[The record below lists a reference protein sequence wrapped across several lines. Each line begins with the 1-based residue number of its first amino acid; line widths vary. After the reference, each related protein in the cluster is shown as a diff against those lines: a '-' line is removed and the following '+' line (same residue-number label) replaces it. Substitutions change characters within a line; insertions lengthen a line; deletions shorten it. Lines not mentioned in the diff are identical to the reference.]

1 MSSIVIKGT
10 KDGLTIY
17 INSSDKETIEKD
29 LINKIDN
36 AKDFFKGSNVILV
49 DKLNELDEDY
59 MQHLQRLLKERFNI
73 TANYSRYKKVKEE
86 TEKVFSGIYE
96 GRTKFIKSTVR
107 SGQKI
112 VYNGNLVIIGDVN
125 SGAEIIAHGNII
137 VLGVL
142 RGSAHAGFNGNKKA
156 IVAAYKLQPSILS
169 IADVSSRAPDEKI
182 KPKSPEIAKVKD
194 NYIII
199 EPYLPNKFFWLRRD

>member
-10 KDGLTIY
+10 KEGLTIY
-17 INSSDKETIEKD
+17 INSSDKLVVEND
-29 LINKIDN
+29 LKNKIDN

-49 DKLNELDEDY
+49 DKLNELDEDF
-59 MQHLQRLLKERFNI
+59 MQHLQKFLKYNYNI

-112 VYNGNLVIIGDVN
+112 TYNGNLVIIGDVN
-125 SGAEIIAHGNII
+125 SGAEIVAYGNII

-199 EPYLPNKFFWLRRD
+199 EPYLPNKFF